1 MRNIVR
7 LFGATMQELLR
18 REARIIP
25 LVVGAMALTA
35 CASASGAAQL
45 CAKLKNFSMPDQ
57 RVVIHQA
64 QDVPA
69 SAPGATPSVPAHC
82 RVDGVID
89 ERTGRDGKP
98 YGIGFAVA
106 LPAHWNGRF
115 LFQGGGG
122 LNGRVLPPL
131 GATFS
136 GDRSGLERGF
146 AVASTDSGHQGTGGF
161 DSAFLRDQEATLNF
175 LYQAVPTVTVVAKQI
190 IAQHYGKPNDRAY
203 FVGCSTG
210 GREAM
215 IMSQR
220 FPTYFDGIVAGA
232 PAMRTSL
239 SNLGLRHAAVALNA
253 IAPQGADG
261 KPVTRAALS
270 DADRRLI
277 SDNVLEACD
286 ALDGNRDGLIFA
298 PQHCHFDPGTLA
310 CKGGATERCLT
321 SDKVNAVR
329 TVMQGPRTKSGQ
341 QVYPGYY
348 YDTGITVSQGLA
360 GVLVGPSI
368 PESKPV
374 GTTMDVEAAWA
385 EAMSARAMV
394 GDSNSWT
401 NLSTFRGRGGKLVFT
416 HGVSDPWFSAQD
428 TVQYYER
435 LGTDNDE
442 VPLEQ
447 WSRLFLVPGMGHCG
461 GGERTL
467 GRFDLLDTIVEW
479 VEHGR
484 APDRVIAN
492 VTSAPGESRPLC
504 PYPTYAQYSGS
515 GDTRDAANYICKR

>member
-1 MRNIVR
+1 
-7 LFGATMQELLR
+7 MQQRFRQSLMISHLLGG
-18 REARIIP
+18 IS
-25 LVVGAMALTA
+25 ALTLGSSV
-35 CASASGAAQL
+35 ASAANP
-45 CAKLKNFSMPDQ
+45 CATLEKFSMAGQ
-57 RVVIHQA
+57 RVVIKQA
-64 QDVPA
+64 QEVPA
-69 SAPGATPSVPAHC
+69 SAPGVTPAVPAHC
-82 RVDGVID
+82 RVDGIID

-106 LPAHWNGRF
+106 LPPNWNGRF

-122 LNGRVLPPL
+122 LNGSVRPPL
-131 GATFS
+131 GATYS
-136 GDRSGLERGF
+136 GDRSALERGF
-146 AVASTDSGHQGTGGF
+146 AVASTDSGHVGTGGF
-161 DSAFLRDQEATLNF
+161 DGTFLRDQQATLNF
-175 LYQAVPTVTVVAKQI
+175 LYQSIPTVTVVAKQI
-190 IAQHYGKPNDRAY
+190 IAEHYGKPNDRAY

-220 FPTYFDGIVAGA
+220 YPSYFDGIVAGA
-232 PAMRTSL
+232 PAMRTSF

-253 IAPQGADG
+253 IAPRGADG
-261 KPVTRAALS
+261 KPLTREALS
-270 DADRRLI
+270 DADRQLI
-277 SDNVLEACD
+277 MDNVMKTCD
-286 ALDGNRDGLIFA
+286 AFDGNRDGFIFA
-298 PQHCHFDPGTLA
+298 PQHCHFDPGMLE
-310 CKGGATERCLT
+310 CKAGKTERCLT
-321 SDKVNAVR
+321 SGQVKAVR
-329 TVMQGPRTKSGQ
+329 TVMQGPRTASGR

-348 YDTGITVSQGLA
+348 YDTGIAVSQGLA

-374 GTTMDVEAAWA
+374 GATMDVEAAWA

-394 GDSNSWT
+394 GDSNAWT
-401 NLSTFRGRGGKLVFT
+401 NLSTFRGHGGKLIFM

-435 LGTDNDE
+435 LGADNDE

-461 GGERTL
+461 GGQRTL
-467 GRFDLLDTIVEW
+467 ERFDLLDAIVEW

-492 VTSAPGESRPLC
+492 VTSAPGETRPLC
-504 PYPTYAQYSGS
+504 PYPAYAQYNGS
-515 GDTRDAANYICKR
+515 GDKRDAANYVCKR